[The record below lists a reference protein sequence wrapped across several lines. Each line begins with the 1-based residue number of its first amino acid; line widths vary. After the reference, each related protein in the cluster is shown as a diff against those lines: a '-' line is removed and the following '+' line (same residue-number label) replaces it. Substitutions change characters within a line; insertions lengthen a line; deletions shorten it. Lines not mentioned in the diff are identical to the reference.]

1 MGRYVK
7 NRIRMEAVERFG
19 QTAGLPLFEAVGPR
33 IPKRFRTR
41 LENAAK
47 SMPLATDTRNL
58 ARIAQTSDPVE
69 LGDKQQKVLDA
80 IRDLGA
86 PTNAEIARH
95 LDWPINR
102 VTGRTFELRQY
113 GLVAENGKRAC
124 SVTRRIV
131 ATWQSK

>member
-1 MGRYVK
+1 
-7 NRIRMEAVERFG
+7 MEAVERFG

-47 SMPLATDTRNL
+47 SMPLATDTRRL
-58 ARIAQTSDPVE
+58 ARIVQTIDPVE

-102 VTGRTFELRQY
+102 VTGRNWELREFNLIEEA
-113 GLVAENGKRAC
+113 GLRAC
-124 SVTRRIV
+124 SITGRIV
-131 ATWQSK
+131 MTWKSK